1 MHHPAVAERRRV
13 RLFPLPGVV
22 LLPETLLPLHVFE
35 PRYRELL
42 ADALADDRLIGM
54 QTIDPDAP
62 VLQDGRP
69 ALLPVGCAG
78 EVVEHEALEDGRSN
92 IVLKGTFRYRIESE
106 PPSGR
111 AYRVAEVTPLPV
123 AALPRSGVPELA
135 PRQARATLLERVRH
149 LADSAGRSEARELPS
164 GLSDEGFVNEAAS
177 RIGLDAA
184 ESYRFLAMDSLAE
197 RYSFMLARIENVQRR
212 LDFLEPFRRP
222 GGEPRWN

>member
-1 MHHPAVAERRRV
+1 MVARRRV

-22 LLPETLLPLHVFE
+22 LLPETILPLHVFE
-35 PRYRELL
+35 ARYRELL

-54 QTIDPDAP
+54 QTLDPDEPA
-62 VLQDGRP
+62 LADGRP

-92 IVLKGTFRYRIESE
+92 IVLKGAFRYRIESE

-111 AYRVAEVTPLPV
+111 LYRVADVTLLPV
-123 AALPRSGVPELA
+123 AALPPSGISGLA
-135 PRQARATLLERVRH
+135 PREARAALAERVRR

-177 RIGLDAA
+177 RIGLDAS
-184 ESYRFLAMDSLAE
+184 ECYRFLAMDSLAE
-197 RYSFMLARIENVQRR
+197 RYAFALARIENVQRR

-222 GGEPRWN
+222 GGDPRWN